1 MYLSLWY
8 MVRFPR
14 KAKTPL
20 ERGVEKIVMYS
31 VGVAY
36 YIRRKGPGLL
46 QISPSGSSINVTNEN
61 EKETKMDL
69 WKAMVEE
76 DAIIMKID
84 MRRGITTMG
93 RKSLVRFNKF

>member
-1 MYLSLWY
+1 
-8 MVRFPR
+8 
-14 KAKTPL
+14 
-20 ERGVEKIVMYS
+20 
-31 VGVAY
+31 
-36 YIRRKGPGLL
+36 
-46 QISPSGSSINVTNEN
+46 VTNEN